1 MKKTYRKPQ
10 LGIVNK
16 AIQQQLLTISVEIA
30 EGTKDGSQACGRGD
44 SSDDNDWE

>member
-30 EGTKDGSQACGRGD
+30 EGKKAGSEACGRE
-44 SSDDNDWE
+44 SDEDFDF